1 MILIGSGVPG
11 AGLRKDKMNDT
22 IEGADGEPQSAA
34 DASDSSG
41 QKGLLGRILS
51 AFSAGESTQEN
62 GEGGSDA
69 APAQKPAGGMGQLR
83 RLQVEDV
90 AIPKVEIEALALTAT
105 LPEVVEAFRK
115 SGYSRLPV
123 FKGTLDMPQG
133 IIHLK
138 DFAIQQFFTDPK
150 PRFNLRKMLRPL
162 IYAPPSMPAH
172 ILLQKMQAE
181 RIHMALVIDEY
192 GGVDGLVTIED
203 LIEQIVGEIEDEHD
217 TSEAGLWVEEKP
229 GQYLVQARAD
239 LAEFEAETGMR
250 IAVEEKA
257 EEVDSVGGLV
267 FMLSGRIPS
276 RGEVIKHDSG
286 VEFEVVDADPRRI
299 KRLRV
304 RLPQAAAS

>member
-1 MILIGSGVPG
+1 
-11 AGLRKDKMNDT
+11 MNDT
-22 IEGADGEPQSAA
+22 IEGADAEPQSAA

-133 IIHLK
+133 IVHLK